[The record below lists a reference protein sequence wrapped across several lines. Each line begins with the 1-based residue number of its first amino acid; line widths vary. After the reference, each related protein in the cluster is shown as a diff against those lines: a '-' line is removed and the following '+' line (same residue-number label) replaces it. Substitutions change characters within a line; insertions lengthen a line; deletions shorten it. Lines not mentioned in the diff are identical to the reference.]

1 VSNGVRAMEKN
12 TNGNNNT
19 AIGFESLL
27 NNETGS
33 NNTVLGYTADI
44 AADGI
49 SNATALGSGAK
60 VAASNTIQLG
70 NASIASVVTSGKI
83 QSSGILLTSDQR
95 LIQKSKPI
103 ENGLS
108 TILNLN
114 PVQVEQKSSLA
125 PLSFTKSGN
134 GFIAQE
140 IQKVLPMLV
149 TEGADKDRLLSVDYN
164 SLIPLLTKAIQE
176 QQAQIQQQAEDIKTL
191 KKLIQQLLEKK

>member
-1 VSNGVRAMEKN
+1 M
-12 TNGNNNT
+12 
-19 AIGFESLL
+19 
-27 NNETGS
+27 
-33 NNTVLGYTADI
+33 
-44 AADGI
+44 
-49 SNATALGSGAK
+49 GSGAK

-83 QSSGILLTSDQR
+83 QSSGILLTSDLR

-114 PVQVEQKSSLA
+114 PVQLEQKSSLA